1 MGQNAK
7 YGAFVL
13 WLLLFTVMRDRCGLH
28 KEARCQYGA
37 LGNIQELSCLWM
49 LSMGQSKT
57 NKQKKNIL
65 RNVEEKVAAIA
76 EALGYK

>member
-1 MGQNAK
+1 
-7 YGAFVL
+7 
-13 WLLLFTVMRDRCGLH
+13 
-28 KEARCQYGA
+28 
-37 LGNIQELSCLWM
+37 
-49 LSMGQSKT
+49 MGQSKT